1 MPRLPRKN
9 LNGSY
14 FHIIVQGINKEY
26 IFKTT
31 NLKESY
37 KNLFKKNLSKTNIT
51 VLAYCIM
58 DNHAHILLHT
68 NEVCQLTKLM
78 QKTNTSYAKLYNK
91 LNNRAGYVFRDRYY
105 LQTILDI
112 SQLFN
117 CIVYIHNNPIKANIV
132 SKPSDYIY
140 SSYKEYIG
148 RKDLITT
155 KSIELVFGKDNDY
168 NDIFKRIHNRN
179 NIEDIMDIKEEPI
192 KSNKIIENFI
202 ISKNTTLQQIINNEY
217 IFCDLLLELR
227 HRGGLSLRDMSK
239 IFNIDK
245 NKLNKIINKKL

>member
-9 LNGSY
+9 LNGSF

-26 IFKTT
+26 IFKNT
-31 NLKESY
+31 NFKKLY
-37 KNLFKKNLSKTNIT
+37 KNLFKKNLAETNIT

-68 NEVCQLTKLM
+68 NQIIELTKLM

-91 LNNRAGYVFRDRYY
+91 LNNRVGYVFRDRYFS
-105 LQTILDI
+105 QMISDI

-117 CIVYIHNNPIKANIV
+117 CVAYIHNNPVKASIV
-132 SKPSDYIY
+132 SKPIDYIY
-140 SSYKEYIG
+140 SSYKEYIDK
-148 RKDLITT
+148 KDLITD
-155 KSIELVFGKDNDY
+155 KSIELVFGKNNNY
-168 NDIFKRIHNRN
+168 KDIFKTIHNRT
-179 NIEDIMDIKEEPI
+179 NIDDIMDIKEEPKNSDEVI
-192 KSNKIIENFI
+192 KKFINKRNI
-202 ISKNTTLQQIINNEY
+202 TLEALTNNEN

-227 HRGGLSLRDMSK
+227 HSSNLSLRDMSK